1 MARFLTQTKHPLGQT
16 CIANG
21 DDCDPCEDVPLPWD
35 RSWESSLPDSGPHP
49 DHSSNTDPT
58 LIPQCHAALITGLT
72 SLYDT
77 LISLRYLQP
86 TDVQKPPHTS
96 PKPAVA
102 ASKLRSCG
110 FEPEVIELM
119 SHLPYLTGSA
129 YDRTR
134 HSIHP
139 FELAPS
145 AMPQSYLEDVD
156 DEHFRHARD
165 PFGLYKNDIP
175 PWALRLTVA
184 WRGGTNHIYDT
195 RDGTIAAWSPSSDSS
210 AIYPT
215 LPRYPASDVLTSLHS
230 NFTTLTWI
238 PWLTRHGPSLSTPP
252 PADLLQLLREE
263 PSSSDIHAIRTL
275 AIERA
280 GVNTYYGM
288 RKLYR
293 EYGWPDRFLGE
304 AFERARGEWN
314 ERLEELEAGGRRP
327 VVDYEGGARVGELA
341 EGLGEWLKERAGEEA
356 V

>member
-1 MARFLTQTKHPLGQT
+1 MHLHLWVARPIPVNVEPALSWVGNATEAAQDVRNLFLSLPLQSCLLKSFIYETFPFISNIYTQIPPRHLFMARFLTHIKHLLGQT

-21 DDCDPCEDVPLPWD
+21 DDCDPCENVPLPWD

-49 DHSSNTDPT
+49 DYSFSTDPT
-58 LIPQCHAALITGLT
+58 LIPQCHAALVKGLT

-119 SHLPYLTGSA
+119 SYLPYLTGSA

-145 AMPQSYLEDVD
+145 SMPQSYLEDVD
-156 DEHFRHARD
+156 DEHLRHARD
-165 PFGLYKNDIP
+165 SFGLYKNDIP

-184 WRGGTNHIYDT
+184 WRGGTNYIYDT
-195 RDGTIAAWSPSSDSS
+195 RDGEFNISPILYMRFPFRMSLCSPKPTILSPSDLFFLCS
-210 AIYPT
+210 I
-215 LPRYPASDVLTSLHS
+215 LR
-230 NFTTLTWI
+230 F
-238 PWLTRHGPSLSTPP
+238 P
-252 PADLLQLLREE
+252 PANTPLTTPQ
-263 PSSSDIHAIRTL
+263 
-275 AIERA
+275 ER
-280 GVNTYYGM
+280 
-288 RKLYR
+288 
-293 EYGWPDRFLGE
+293 
-304 AFERARGEWN
+304 
-314 ERLEELEAGGRRP
+314 
-327 VVDYEGGARVGELA
+327 
-341 EGLGEWLKERAGEEA
+341 
-356 V
+356 